1 MLVLWTVIQAHI
13 ATEQFLKMVF
23 QSHPVLS
30 AEITEF
36 QLEHRVDSSQ
46 LSSTEAEIKALKN
59 QVRDAL
65 AAATKAEKAATTT
78 AEKTATVSQG
88 LGNLR
93 TLLVNSLKQK

>member
-1 MLVLWTVIQAHI
+1 M
-13 ATEQFLKMVF
+13 
-23 QSHPVLS
+23 S

-46 LSSTEAEIKALKN
+46 LASLEAEIKTLKT

-65 AAATKAEKAATTT
+65 AAATKAERAATNT

-93 TLLVNSLKQK
+93 TLVNSLKQK